1 MNKMLMEITEYNIEK
16 YNILNMMQDID
27 MINGTDN
34 DEYKTL
40 ADVYECIDSII
51 NNMLSELSDE
61 EKLSIYEKS
70 IGYTKESLIQI
81 FNIKED
87 SIDRHIIEKAYTKSL
102 NDLFNSVEIDL
113 VFKKIIDQ
121 IHEKNKLIENHMVY
135 LNQVTEKNKKTR
147 ELLIN
152 TKYEII
158 YTNSK
163 VERLMVDSLFKDI
176 NYESND
182 VKSKEL
188 QFFSLLNSK
197 LR

>member
-1 MNKMLMEITEYNIEK
+1 MNKMLMEITKYNIEK

-87 SIDRHIIEKAYTKSL
+87 SIDRHTIEKAYTKSL
-102 NDLFNSVEIDL
+102 NDLFNSIEIDL
-113 VFKKIIDQ
+113 VFKKITDQ
-121 IHEKNKLIENHMVY
+121 IHEKNKLIENHMIY
-135 LNQVTEKNKKTR
+135 LNQITEKSKKTK

-176 NYESND
+176 NYQSND
-182 VKSKEL
+182 VKSREL
-188 QFFSLLNSK
+188 QYFSLLNSK